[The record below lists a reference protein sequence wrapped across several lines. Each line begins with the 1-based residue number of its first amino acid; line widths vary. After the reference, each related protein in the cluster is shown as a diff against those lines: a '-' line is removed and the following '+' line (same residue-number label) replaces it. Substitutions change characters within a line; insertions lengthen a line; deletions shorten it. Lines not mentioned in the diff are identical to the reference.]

1 MKLAQFIAIS
11 KDEILTQWDE
21 FAGSLAG
28 GSDMNRAELRDHAEQ
43 ILLAIAT
50 DLSMSD
56 HQIEE
61 SRHSR
66 LHAAPHAARTASEGH
81 ATERL
86 RGGFSLS
93 EMISEYRALRVS
105 VLQLWGATLTE
116 WRRPEIEEVT
126 RFNDAIDQSISEALL
141 RFDTDIQESRLIFLG
156 TLAFDLRNPLS
167 AIEMWAQF
175 MMQAKGLDQTLLKAA
190 TSIHASSLRL
200 EHIVANLLDFTRAQL
215 EPGIELSVVPLD
227 FGAVCRQAADA
238 LRAYYP
244 KRDVRFTSSGDLH
257 GTADGIRISQ
267 VYSNL
272 IGNAL
277 EHGSQT
283 GPVDVSILAEE
294 QNIIARIHNLGA
306 PISPAKMPHLFDVT
320 QHVATDNE
328 LGTNES
334 RLGLGLYISRKIISA
349 HGGEISVTS
358 SDAEGTTFT
367 VRCPRKVKPVTGRS
381 RNLTP

>member
-1 MKLAQFIAIS
+1 MKLAQFIAAS
-11 KDEILTQWDE
+11 KNEILTQWDE

-43 ILLAIAT
+43 ILLAIAS
-50 DLSMSD
+50 DLSMTD
-56 HQIEE
+56 DQVEE
-61 SRHSR
+61 SRHAR
-66 LHAAPHAARTASEGH
+66 FHAAPHAARTASEGH

-116 WRRPEIEEVT
+116 WRHAEIEEVT
-126 RFNDAIDQSISEALL
+126 RFNDAIDQAISEALL

-156 TLAFDLRNPLS
+156 TLAYDLRNPLG

-215 EPGIELSVVPLD
+215 EPGIQLSIVPLD
-227 FGAVCRQAADA
+227 FGAVCLQAVDA

-244 KRDVRFTSSGDLH
+244 KRDIRFTSSGDLH
-257 GTADGIRISQ
+257 GAADGIRICQ
-267 VYSNL
+267 VYSSL

-277 EHGSQT
+277 EHGSQ
-283 GPVDVSILAEE
+283 GAPVDVSIHAEGKT
-294 QNIIARIHNLGA
+294 IIARIHNLGA
-306 PISPAKMPHLFDVT
+306 PIAPAKINHVFDVMK
-320 QHVATDNE
+320 HVATNKE

-334 RLGLGLYISRKIISA
+334 RLGLGLYISREIMST

-358 SDAEGTTFT
+358 SEAEGTTFT
-367 VRCPRKVKPVTGRS
+367 VRCPRKVKPVTGKSKRQS
-381 RNLTP
+381 P